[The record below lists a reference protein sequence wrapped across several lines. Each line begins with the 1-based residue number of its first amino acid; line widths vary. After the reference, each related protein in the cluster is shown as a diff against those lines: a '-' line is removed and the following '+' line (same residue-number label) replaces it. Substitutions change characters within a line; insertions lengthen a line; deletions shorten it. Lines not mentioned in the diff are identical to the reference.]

1 MCILDNWL
9 YPNTF
14 HLGAGLSFWKIQPK
28 LNLPLFCHS
37 RKTFTCWLTTV
48 SWNFDSIF
56 MLFFPSLFLRWA
68 RWSYWQVWPSYKG
81 ICIYMCACTCE
92 ARQEAKLKLS
102 ILQCNSLIN
111 TVFLYER
118 EQENLFTTSTAELV
132 SRGAISILM
141 VGQSRIR
148 LRWQCKRYLRK
159 DFRAMME
166 GKSVS
171 GKQVTPV
178 KVPWWSGRFS
188 GSAGDRATC
197 SGTCF
202 QHPQPQKLLVSCSG
216 MLLVLWCRCLPEG
229 RVGAPNWLQQ
239 NHPGLWQRKVL
250 PWMPCTEIQAL
261 IWSLTCHTL
270 FYRNIK

>member
-1 MCILDNWL
+1 
-9 YPNTF
+9 
-14 HLGAGLSFWKIQPK
+14 
-28 LNLPLFCHS
+28 
-37 RKTFTCWLTTV
+37 
-48 SWNFDSIF
+48 
-56 MLFFPSLFLRWA
+56 
-68 RWSYWQVWPSYKG
+68 
-81 ICIYMCACTCE
+81 MCACTCE

-178 KVPWWSGRFS
+178 KVPW
-188 GSAGDRATC
+188 
-197 SGTCF
+197 
-202 QHPQPQKLLVSCSG
+202 
-216 MLLVLWCRCLPEG
+216 
-229 RVGAPNWLQQ
+229 
-239 NHPGLWQRKVL
+239 
-250 PWMPCTEIQAL
+250 
-261 IWSLTCHTL
+261 
-270 FYRNIK
+270 